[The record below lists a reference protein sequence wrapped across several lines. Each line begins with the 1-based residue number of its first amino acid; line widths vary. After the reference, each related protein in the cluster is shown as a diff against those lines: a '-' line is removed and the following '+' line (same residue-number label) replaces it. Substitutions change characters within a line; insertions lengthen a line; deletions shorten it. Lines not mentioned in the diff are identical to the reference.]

1 MNFPE
6 RIFVAGTDTDVGK
19 TLVSAVLT
27 LGLGAHYYKPFQT
40 GRRVGI
46 DRDWVAQ
53 KTELGPEHFS
63 PEGACYEEP
72 LSPHLAAQ
80 LERQR
85 IEPTSVELP
94 QVNQRHLVIEGAGGV
109 LVPLNEKE
117 LLVDWIAL
125 RELPVVLVARS
136 GLGTINHSLMS
147 LEALRCRGIEV
158 LGVVLNGEKNQPNAE
173 AIAHYG
179 NCPVLAQIERINQ
192 INRASLEAAWNS
204 FDRT

>member
-1 MNFPE
+1 MKFPE

-27 LGLGAHYYKPFQT
+27 WGLEAHYYKPFQT
-40 GRRVGI
+40 GRRLGI
-46 DRDWVAQ
+46 DRDWVARV
-53 KTELGPEHFS
+53 TGLGAEHFS
-63 PEGACYEEP
+63 PEGACYEAP

-80 LERQR
+80 LEGER
-85 IEPTSVELP
+85 IEPTEIGLP
-94 QVNQRHLVIEGAGGV
+94 QAPQRHLVVEGAGGV
-109 LVPLNEKE
+109 LVPLNDKD

-158 LGVVLNGEKNQPNAE
+158 LGVVLNGEKNQANAE
-173 AIAHYG
+173 AVAHFG
-179 NCPVLAQIERINQ
+179 NCPILAQIEPMERIDQ
-192 INRASLEAAWNS
+192 GSLAAAWNR
-204 FDRT
+204 FLVD